1 MRAMLSQMLVKDTS
15 GQLEKMNAA
24 AGYSDDAGITFGP
37 EIERAADA
45 LTQTP

>member
-24 AGYSDDAGITFGP
+24 ADDDAGITFGP